1 MNPFN
6 VLTVGAVMEHKVAIA
21 EKATSE
27 AVYKAIRVILS
38 DRKSYS
44 TSLNYAIAY
53 CQLAQGMAGEEL
65 RVQCL
70 YILNN
75 ISHWRHPEAKAV
87 REVLKSFSKSR
98 A

>member
-1 MNPFN
+1 
-6 VLTVGAVMEHKVAIA
+6 MEAKEVTA
-21 EKATSE
+21 KATASD
-27 AVYKAIRVILS
+27 VYRVIKVILS

-75 ISHWRHPEAKAV
+75 ISHWRHPQAKEV
-87 REVLKSFSKSR
+87 REVLKSFSKTTYAFR
-98 A
+98 